1 MTDDAHNV
9 DWNLLPHSPHAF
21 FGIGKEFDRK
31 ELKRQYN
38 LLIRQFKPEKH
49 SAEFQRIRAAYE
61 LLDNQLRYGTQVTM
75 PANMRQ
81 TYEWQTDESPVDA
94 KAGEQRSSQP
104 TELPTKEAARQQ
116 PKKTPSLQELLTQQP
131 LAEVYQQLAKKPDKR
146 PFDFYAL
153 AVMSDIVEKEKL
165 HFANWILKGLAAC
178 PGDRGLMSLLYEY
191 LRGPVPEAVMGGM
204 LIATS
209 KAVPNDRFYAL
220 TESLWQRFL
229 RAKSFREFRATLEKC
244 EANLRDVN
252 IDCRLAFSI
261 EILKSAIWSAEVEWI
276 EQIMLLIDENFERIP
291 YHVQY
296 DIDILQMLKR
306 YIDQRSKFLS
316 GHPMR
321 QTIDRALR
329 AYFMEDQAEGDR
341 EIIACQVQIAADP
354 AGVLAAFPVDSEED
368 YSNLYILWNY
378 AVGDV
383 AERNLLEPPPQP
395 DLNAWIS
402 RGRALYERIERSIL
416 SSKVGIR
423 LKVIHWL
430 YLIAVATTYVS
441 LTIVLAVIVI
451 SIMLDIRTD
460 WVAVL
465 AVLAAVGGGWYL
477 ARLLTKRLFRPLYE
491 RYMGGMATLCYQE
504 SSRIELAEFMQRS
517 QFGYQQLKHLLFNCN
532 ITGLNTAQSTADHF
546 QQDYGLGIYSMSLPF
561 VV

>member
-1 MTDDAHNV
+1 MTDDEYNV

-21 FGIGKEFDRK
+21 FGIGKKFDRK
-31 ELKRQYN
+31 DLKRKYN
-38 LLIRQFKPEKH
+38 LLIRQFKPEKYP
-49 SAEFQRIRAAYE
+49 AEFQRIRAAYE
-61 LLDNQLRYGTQVTM
+61 LLDNELRYGTQVTL
-75 PANMRQ
+75 PTSMRQ
-81 TYEWQTDESPVDA
+81 TYEWQTDETPVTNIVQEKIASHEAA
-94 KAGEQRSSQP
+94 KSQP
-104 TELPTKEAARQQ
+104 KR
-116 PKKTPSLQELLTQQP
+116 KPSLPELLAQQP
-131 LAEVYQQLAKKPDKR
+131 LAEVYQQLAKKSDKR

-153 AVMSDIVEKEKL
+153 AVMSDIIEKEKL
-165 HFANWILKGLAAC
+165 HFANWLLKGLTAC

-191 LRGPVPEAVMGGM
+191 LRGPIPEAVMGGM

-209 KAVPNDRFYAL
+209 KAVPNDRFYAM

-229 RAKSFREFRATLEKC
+229 RAKNFREFRATLEKC
-244 EANLRDVN
+244 EANLRDVG

-261 EILKSAIWSAEVEWI
+261 EILKSAIWSADQEWI
-276 EQIMLLIDENFERIP
+276 EQVMLLIDENFERIP

-306 YIDQRSKFLS
+306 YIDERSKFLT

-321 QTIDRALR
+321 QAIDRALR
-329 AYFMEDQAEGDR
+329 AYFMEDQAVGDR

-354 AGVLAAFPVDSEED
+354 TSVMAAFPVNSDED

-395 DLNAWIS
+395 DLNTWIS
-402 RGRALYERIERSIL
+402 RGRALYERIEGNINT
-416 SSKVGIR
+416 SKAGRRFVSAIWGYRIAVGC
-423 LKVIHWL
+423 V
-430 YLIAVATTYVS
+430 YLIA
-441 LTIVLAVIVI
+441 I
-451 SIMLDIRTD
+451 
-460 WVAVL
+460 
-465 AVLAAVGGGWYL
+465 
-477 ARLLTKRLFRPLYE
+477 LLTGGLLKLLTMPFSAIWVEPAMLFGSIILGSLVASVIWRMKLNPWWLSYASRLVTR
-491 RYMGGMATLCYQE
+491 CYQE

-532 ITGLNTAQSTADHF
+532 ITGLKTAQSTADHF

>member
-1 MTDDAHNV
+1 MSDDETKV
-9 DWNLLPHSPHAF
+9 DWNLLPHSTHAF
-21 FGIGKEFDRK
+21 FGLGKNFDRK
-31 ELKRQYN
+31 DLKRKYN

-49 SAEFQRIRAAYE
+49 PAEFQRIRAAYE
-61 LLDNQLRYGTQVTM
+61 LLDNQLRYGTQVTL
-75 PANMRQ
+75 PSAMRQ
-81 TYEWQTDESPVDA
+81 SYEWQTDETPVPNVVQEKLAPQELA
-94 KAGEQRSSQP
+94 KD
-104 TELPTKEAARQQ
+104 Q
-116 PKKTPSLQELLTQQP
+116 PKRKPSLPELLAQQP
-131 LAEVYQQLAKKPDKR
+131 LAEVYQQLAKKSGKR

-165 HFANWILKGLAAC
+165 HFANWLLKGLAAC

-191 LRGPVPEAVMGGM
+191 LRGPVPDAAMGG
-204 LIATS
+204 LLVATS
-209 KAVPNDRFYAL
+209 KAIANDRFYAM
-220 TESLWQRFL
+220 TESLWQRYL

-244 EANLRDVN
+244 EANLRDVH

-261 EILKSAIWSAEVEWI
+261 EILKSAIWSADLEWI
-276 EQIMLLIDENFERIP
+276 EQVMLLIDENFERIP
-291 YHVQY
+291 YHVQD

-329 AYFMEDQAEGDR
+329 AYFMEDQAVGDR

-402 RGRALYERIERSIL
+402 RGRALYERIERNINTSKAGALWKTASSIFGV
-416 SSKVGIR
+416 SV
-423 LKVIHWL
+423 
-430 YLIAVATTYVS
+430 VAFYFF
-441 LTIVLAVIVI
+441 TIVIIALTLTFITIEIQAP
-451 SIMLDIRTD
+451 
-460 WVAVL
+460 WVTPVL
-465 AVLAAVGGGWYL
+465 LLFSLPGGWFL
-477 ARLLTKRLFRPLYE
+477 AQWILKRFIVPRFE
-491 RYMGGMATLCYQE
+491 SWSARRATRCYQE

>member
-1 MTDDAHNV
+1 MSDDETKV

-21 FGIGKEFDRK
+21 FGLGKNFDRK
-31 ELKRQYN
+31 DLKRKYN

-49 SAEFQRIRAAYE
+49 PAEFQRIRAAYE
-61 LLDNQLRYGTQVTM
+61 LLDNQLRYGTQVTL
-75 PANMRQ
+75 PSAMRQ
-81 TYEWQTDESPVDA
+81 SYEWQTEETPVANVVQEKAASQEAA
-94 KAGEQRSSQP
+94 KSQP
-104 TELPTKEAARQQ
+104 KRR
-116 PKKTPSLQELLTQQP
+116 PSLPELLAQQP
-131 LAEVYQQLAKKPDKR
+131 LAEVYQQLAKKPEKR
-146 PFDFYAL
+146 PFNFYAL

-165 HFANWILKGLAAC
+165 HFANWLLKGLTAC

-191 LRGPVPEAVMGGM
+191 LRGPVPEAAMGG
-204 LIATS
+204 LLVATS
-209 KAVPNDRFYAL
+209 KAIANDRFYAM
-220 TESLWQRFL
+220 TESLWQRYL

-244 EANLRDVN
+244 EANLRDVH

-261 EILKSAIWSAEVEWI
+261 EILKSAIWSADLEWI
-276 EQIMLLIDENFERIP
+276 EQVMLLIDENFERIP

-316 GHPMR
+316 GHPTR

-329 AYFMEDQAEGDR
+329 AYFMEDQAVGDR

-402 RGRALYERIERSIL
+402 RGRALYERIERNINFSSLGYRAKLTHWTYLGSSVLLFIVAFFVCAIMGALLTSSIT
-416 SSKVGIR
+416 ST
-423 LKVIHWL
+423 
-430 YLIAVATTYVS
+430 AVEIPIWIVS
-441 LTIVLAVIVI
+441 LTGA
-451 SIMLDIRTD
+451 
-460 WVAVL
+460 
-465 AVLAAVGGGWYL
+465 GFL
-477 ARLLTKRLFRPLYE
+477 ARWLRNRFVRPYFANYLGNITT
-491 RYMGGMATLCYQE
+491 RCYQE

>member
-1 MTDDAHNV
+1 MTDDENNV

-31 ELKRQYN
+31 ELKRKYN

-49 SAEFQRIRAAYE
+49 PAEFQRIRAAYE

-81 TYEWQTDESPVDA
+81 TYEWQTDESPVA
-94 KAGEQRSSQP
+94 TKAGEQRSSQP
-104 TELPTKEAARQQ
+104 TEPPTKEPAKQQ
-116 PKKTPSLQELLTQQP
+116 PKKSPSLQELLTQQP
-131 LAEVYQQLAKKPDKR
+131 LVEVYQQLAKKPNKR

-165 HFANWILKGLAAC
+165 HFANWILKGLTAC

-209 KAVPNDRFYAL
+209 KAVPNDRFYAM
-220 TESLWQRFL
+220 TESLWQRYL
-229 RAKSFREFRATLEKC
+229 RAKSFREFRSTLEKC

-261 EILKSAIWSAEVEWI
+261 EILKSAIWSADLEWI

-306 YIDQRSKFLS
+306 YIDERSRFLT
-316 GHPMR
+316 GHPFR

-329 AYFMEDQAEGDR
+329 AYFMEDQAVGDR

-354 AGVLAAFPVDSEED
+354 AGVLAAFPVNSDED

-383 AERNLLEPPPQP
+383 AERNLLEPPPPP

-402 RGRALYERIERSIL
+402 RGRALYERIERAL
-416 SSKVGIR
+416 NSSAGGRR
-423 LKVIHWL
+423 L
-430 YLIAVATTYVS
+430 
-441 LTIVLAVIVI
+441 I
-451 SIMLDIRTD
+451 SAIWGYR
-460 WVAVL
+460 
-465 AVLAAVGGGWYL
+465 AAVGCLYL
-477 ARLLTKRLFRPLYE
+477 STILLVYGLLKLVTITVERNWMAPAILFVSIILGSILASITWKKKLQPWWLSYGSRMVT
-491 RYMGGMATLCYQE
+491 RCYQE

-532 ITGLNTAQSTADHF
+532 ITGLKTAQSTADHF

>member
-1 MTDDAHNV
+1 MTDDANNV

-31 ELKRQYN
+31 ELKRKYN

-49 SAEFQRIRAAYE
+49 PAEFQRIRAAYE
-61 LLDNQLRYGTQVTM
+61 LLDNQLRYGTQVTL
-75 PANMRQ
+75 PTNMRQ
-81 TYEWQTDESPVDA
+81 TYEWQTDETPEVA
-94 KAGEQRSSQP
+94 KTVEEQRPQSIESP
-104 TELPTKEAARQQ
+104 AKEAAKQQ
-116 PKKTPSLQELLTQQP
+116 PSKTPSLQELLTQQP

-191 LRGPVPEAVMGGM
+191 LRGPVPEAAMGGM

-209 KAVPNDRFYAL
+209 KAVPNDRFYAM

-261 EILKSAIWSAEVEWI
+261 EILKSAIWNADLEWI

-306 YIDQRSKFLS
+306 YIDERSKFLA

-321 QTIDRALR
+321 QTIDKALR

-341 EIIACQVQIAADP
+341 EVIACQVEIAADP
-354 AGVLAAFPVDSEED
+354 TGVLAAFPVTSDED

-378 AVGDV
+378 AVADV

-402 RGRALYERIERSIL
+402 RGRALYERIERNINT
-416 SSKVGIR
+416 SKAGALWKMASNVFG
-423 LKVIHWL
+423 VSV
-430 YLIAVATTYVS
+430 VAFYFFTIIFVALGLTV
-441 LTIVLAVIVI
+441 LTIEIQAAWVTPVLLLFSLPAGWFLAQWILKRFIVPRFE
-451 SIMLDIRTD
+451 S
-460 WVAVL
+460 WSA
-465 AVLAAVGGGWYL
+465 
-477 ARLLTKRLFRPLYE
+477 KR
-491 RYMGGMATLCYQE
+491 ATRCYQQ
-504 SSRIELAEFMQRS
+504 SSRIELADFMQRS

>member
-1 MTDDAHNV
+1 MSDGEINV

-31 ELKRQYN
+31 DLKRKYN

-49 SAEFQRIRAAYE
+49 PAEFQRIRAAYE
-61 LLDNQLRYGTQVTM
+61 LLDNQLRYGTQVTL
-75 PANMRQ
+75 PSAMRQ
-81 TYEWQTDESPVDA
+81 AYEWQTDETSVA
-94 KAGEQRSSQP
+94 ANISKQQ
-104 TELPTKEAARQQ
+104 AARPAEAGAPQ
-116 PKKTPSLQELLTQQP
+116 PKRKPSLPELLAQQP

-165 HFANWILKGLAAC
+165 HFANWLLKGLAAC

-191 LRGPVPEAVMGGM
+191 LRGPVPEAAMGG
-204 LIATS
+204 LLVATS
-209 KAVPNDRFYAL
+209 KAIANDRFYAM
-220 TESLWQRFL
+220 TESLWQRYL

-244 EANLRDVN
+244 EANLRDVH

-261 EILKSAIWSAEVEWI
+261 EILKSAIWNADLEWI
-276 EQIMLLIDENFERIP
+276 EQVMLLIDENFERIP

-329 AYFMEDQAEGDR
+329 AYFMEDQAVGDR

-354 AGVLAAFPVDSEED
+354 AGILAAFPVDSEED

-402 RGRALYERIERSIL
+402 RGRALYERIETSIKT
-416 SSKVGIR
+416 SKAGRRLVSAMWGYRIAVGCMYLVAI
-423 LKVIHWL
+423 
-430 YLIAVATTYVS
+430 LIAWG
-441 LTIVLAVIVI
+441 LLK
-451 SIMLDIRTD
+451 
-460 WVAVL
+460 
-465 AVLAAVGGGWYL
+465 
-477 ARLLTKRLFRPLYE
+477 LLTMPFSAVWVEPAILFGSIILGSLVASVIWRKKMNPWWLSYASSLVT
-491 RYMGGMATLCYQE
+491 RCYQE

-532 ITGLNTAQSTADHF
+532 ITGPNTAQSTADHF

>member
-31 ELKRQYN
+31 ELKRKYN
-38 LLIRQFKPEKH
+38 LLIRKFKPEKH
-49 SAEFQRIRAAYE
+49 PAEFQRIRAAYE
-61 LLDNQLRYGTQVTM
+61 LLDNQLRYGMQVTL
-75 PANMRQ
+75 PSNLRQ
-81 TYEWQTDESPVDA
+81 TYEWQTDETPVAA
-94 KAGEQRSSQP
+94 KAVEQPRSQP
-104 TELPTKEAARQQ
+104 TESPAKEVAKQQ

-146 PFDFYAL
+146 PFDYYAL

-165 HFANWILKGLAAC
+165 HFANWILKGLTAC

-209 KAVPNDRFYAL
+209 KAVPNDRFYAM

-229 RAKSFREFRATLEKC
+229 RAKSFREFRTTLDKC

-261 EILKSAIWSAEVEWI
+261 EILKSAIWSADLEWI

-306 YIDQRSKFLS
+306 YIDQRSKFLA

-321 QTIDRALR
+321 QTIDKALR
-329 AYFMEDQAEGDR
+329 VYFMEDQAEGDR
-341 EIIACQVQIAADP
+341 EIIACQVEIAADP
-354 AGVLAAFPVDSEED
+354 AVVLAAFPVNSDED

-378 AVGDV
+378 AVADV

-402 RGRALYERIERSIL
+402 RGRALYERIERNINT
-416 SSKVGIR
+416 SKAGALLKTASWGYGISVGIFYFFCI
-423 LKVIHWL
+423 LLITMLLLVSTIDVESPWVTVVIL
-430 YLIAVATTYVS
+430 VT
-441 LTIVLAVIVI
+441 
-451 SIMLDIRTD
+451 SI
-460 WVAVL
+460 
-465 AVLAAVGGGWYL
+465 GGGWFL
-477 ARLLTKRLFRPLYE
+477 ARWIVNRFVAPRWLQYAGRQVTR
-491 RYMGGMATLCYQE
+491 CYQE
-504 SSRIELAEFMQRS
+504 TSRIELADFMQRS

>member
-1 MTDDAHNV
+1 MSDDGNNV

-31 ELKRQYN
+31 ELKRKYN

-49 SAEFQRIRAAYE
+49 PAEFQRIRAAYE

-81 TYEWQTDESPVDA
+81 KYEWHTDETPVAA
-94 KAGEQRSSQP
+94 KAVEQSRTQP
-104 TELPTKEAARQQ
+104 LETPSKEAGKQQ

-165 HFANWILKGLAAC
+165 HFANWILKGLSAC
-178 PGDRGLMSLLYEY
+178 PGDSGLMSLLYEY
-191 LRGPVPEAVMGGM
+191 LRGPIPEAAMGGM

-209 KAVPNDRFYAL
+209 KAVPNDRFYAM
-220 TESLWQRFL
+220 TESLWQRYL

-261 EILKSAIWSAEVEWI
+261 EILKSAIWSADLEWI

-306 YIDQRSKFLS
+306 YIDQRSKFLA

-321 QTIDRALR
+321 QSIDKALR

-341 EIIACQVQIAADP
+341 EVIACQVEIAADP
-354 AGVLAAFPVDSEED
+354 SDVLAAFPVDNDED

-378 AVGDV
+378 AVADV

-402 RGRALYERIERSIL
+402 RGRALYERIETSIRNSRAGRMWNMWLTVHMGFTIGLYIFVILLVAIILFFL
-416 SSKVGIR
+416 SLSIEPEW
-423 LKVIHWL
+423 VIPL
-430 YLIAVATTYVS
+430 MVVPS
-441 LTIVLAVIVI
+441 I
-451 SIMLDIRTD
+451 SG
-460 WVAVL
+460 A
-465 AVLAAVGGGWYL
+465 WYL
-477 ARLLTKRLFRPLYE
+477 AWQISKRWVQPRWQSYSS
-491 RYMGGMATLCYQE
+491 RQATRFYQE
-504 SSRIELAEFMQRS
+504 SSRIELADFMQRS